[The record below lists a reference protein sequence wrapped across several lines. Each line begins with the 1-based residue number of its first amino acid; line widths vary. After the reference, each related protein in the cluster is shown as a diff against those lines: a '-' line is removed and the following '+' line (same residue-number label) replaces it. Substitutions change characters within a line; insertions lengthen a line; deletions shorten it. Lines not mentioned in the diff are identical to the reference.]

1 MALGG
6 SSSTSTREP
15 MVVDALENAR
25 ANGGSSGGAVR
36 GSPREVPVSDETT
49 APETDGDSAGDDS
62 RATLTREPP
71 RALARPTTAG
81 AAVYAAAAG
90 VVSAVPVPFL
100 DGLLGGIARGSAMR
114 RVASRRGVRLSREA
128 RKVLSHVSLSRSTG
142 TGPARLLR
150 AALSRALAPVRIA
163 SRVEEA
169 GATFLAALV
178 FDHYLASSPRRV
190 GAPVGEAEA
199 LRVRA
204 AMEAAFV
211 DGGLEALRS
220 VPLGVLEGVFRAGKD
235 SLQPD
240 LEDRGLVE
248 RFVDHLL
255 DGAAD
260 APSDVFQRV
269 CDLFDTAMAREEPPR

>member
-1 MALGG
+1 M
-6 SSSTSTREP
+6 SDDPITPEP
-15 MVVDALENAR
+15 DELVEE
-25 ANGGSSGGAVR
+25 
-36 GSPREVPVSDETT
+36 SP
-49 APETDGDSAGDDS
+49 AK
-62 RATLTREPP
+62 LMREPP
-71 RALARPTTAG
+71 RALARPSASG

-90 VVSAVPVPFL
+90 VVSAIPVPFL

-114 RVASRRGVRLSREA
+114 RVAARRGVRLSREA

-142 TGPARLLR
+142 TGPARFLR

-169 GATFLAALV
+169 SATFLAALV
-178 FDHYLASSPRRV
+178 FDHYLTTSSRRA
-190 GAPVGEAEA
+190 GAPIGEAEA
-199 LRVRA
+199 VRVRA
-204 AMEAAFV
+204 AMEAAFI

-220 VPLGVLEGVFRAGKD
+220 IPMGALETVFRAGKD

-248 RFVDHLL
+248 RFVDQLL

-269 CDLFDTAMAREEPPR
+269 CDLFDAAMARGEPSR

>member
-1 MALGG
+1 V
-6 SSSTSTREP
+6 TDDTRKP
-15 MVVDALENAR
+15 VDAPQGEEGR
-25 ANGGSSGGAVR
+25 APA
-36 GSPREVPVSDETT
+36 
-49 APETDGDSAGDDS
+49 AAA
-62 RATLTREPP
+62 ATITREPP
-71 RALARPTTAG
+71 RALARPSTAG

-90 VVSAVPVPFL
+90 VVSAVPVPFV
-100 DGLLGGIARGSAMR
+100 DGILGGIARGSAMR

-128 RKVLSHVSLSRSTG
+128 RKVLANVSLSRSTG

-163 SRVEEA
+163 SRAEEA
-169 GATFLAALV
+169 GATFLAALL
-178 FDHYLASSPRRV
+178 FDHYLATSARRA

-211 DGGLEALRS
+211 DGGLEALRA
-220 VPLGVLEGVFRAGKD
+220 VPLGAFEALFRAGKQ

-240 LEDRGLVE
+240 LEDRGLIE
-248 RFVDHLL
+248 RFVDALL

-260 APSDVFQRV
+260 APSDVFQRM
-269 CDLFDTAMAREEPPR
+269 CDLFDLAVAREEATR

>member
-1 MALGG
+1 MSQPSDPPEDATIEAEDGEER
-6 SSSTSTREP
+6 SS
-15 MVVDALENAR
+15 
-25 ANGGSSGGAVR
+25 
-36 GSPREVPVSDETT
+36 
-49 APETDGDSAGDDS
+49 
-62 RATLTREPP
+62 LTRETP
-71 RALARPTTAG
+71 RALARPSTAG

-90 VVSAVPVPFL
+90 VVSAVPVPFV
-100 DGLLGGIARGSAMR
+100 DGILGGIARGSAMR

-128 RKVLSHVSLSRSTG
+128 RRVLSQVSLSRSTG

-150 AALSRALAPVRIA
+150 AALSRALAPIRIA
-163 SRVEEA
+163 SRFEEA

-178 FDHYLASSPRRV
+178 FDHYLATSPRRA

-199 LRVRA
+199 RRVRA
-204 AMEAAFV
+204 AMEQAFV

-220 VPLGVLEGVFRAGKD
+220 VPMGALETLFHAGKD

-240 LEDRGLVE
+240 LEDRGLIE

-269 CDLFDTAMAREEPPR
+269 CDLFDAAMAREESTR

>member
-1 MALGG
+1 M
-6 SSSTSTREP
+6 SQ
-15 MVVDALENAR
+15 
-25 ANGGSSGGAVR
+25 
-36 GSPREVPVSDETT
+36 
-49 APETDGDSAGDDS
+49 APEQPDKSPQPPDEGVTPDAVE
-62 RATLTREPP
+62 AAPLVRETP
-71 RALARPTTAG
+71 RALARPSTAG

-90 VVSAVPVPFL
+90 VVSAVPVPFV
-100 DGLLGGIARGSAMR
+100 DGILGGIARGSAMR

-128 RKVLSHVSLSRSTG
+128 RKVLSQVSLSRSTG
-142 TGPARLLR
+142 SGPARFLR
-150 AALSRALAPVRIA
+150 AALSRALAPIRIA
-163 SRVEEA
+163 SRFEEA

-178 FDHYLASSPRRV
+178 FDHYLASSGRRP

-204 AMEAAFV
+204 AMERAFV

-220 VPLGVLEGVFRAGKD
+220 VPVGTFETLLRAGKD

-269 CDLFDTAMAREEPPR
+269 CDLFDTAMNEQDGAR

>member
-1 MALGG
+1 M
-6 SSSTSTREP
+6 SHDPTDEP
-15 MVVDALENAR
+15 KDSPPASVATASAEEA
-25 ANGGSSGGAVR
+25 SSG
-36 GSPREVPVSDETT
+36 PT
-49 APETDGDSAGDDS
+49 ALAK
-62 RATLTREPP
+62 EPP
-71 RALARPTTAG
+71 RALARPSTAG

-90 VVSAVPVPFL
+90 VVSAVPVPFV
-100 DGLLGGIARGSAMR
+100 DGILGGIARGSAMR

-128 RKVLSHVSLSRSTG
+128 RKVLSQVSLSRSTG
-142 TGPARLLR
+142 TGPARFLR

-163 SRVEEA
+163 SRLEEA

-178 FDHYLASSPRRV
+178 FDHYLQTSSRRV
-190 GAPVGEAEA
+190 GSPVGEAEA

-204 AMEAAFV
+204 AMEQAFV
-211 DGGLEALRS
+211 DGGLEALRA
-220 VPLGVLEGVFRAGKD
+220 VPMGALETVFHAGRD

-269 CDLFDTAMAREEPPR
+269 CDLFDAALVKQEGSR

>member
-1 MALGG
+1 
-6 SSSTSTREP
+6 
-15 MVVDALENAR
+15 
-25 ANGGSSGGAVR
+25 
-36 GSPREVPVSDETT
+36 VSDPSDPKPPLTPEATPD
-49 APETDGDSAGDDS
+49 APPQAPSQDPPQALSH
-62 RATLTREPP
+62 EPP

-90 VVSAVPVPFL
+90 VVSAVPVPFV
-100 DGLLGGIARGSAMR
+100 DGILGGIARGSAMR

-128 RKVLSHVSLSRSTG
+128 RKVLANVSLSRSTG

-163 SRVEEA
+163 SRAEEA
-169 GATFLAALV
+169 GATFLAALL
-178 FDHYLASSPRRV
+178 FDHYLATSARRV

-211 DGGLEALRS
+211 DGGLEALRA
-220 VPLGVLEGVFRAGKD
+220 VPVGAAEAVWRAGKQ

-240 LEDRGLVE
+240 LEDRGIVE
-248 RFVDHLL
+248 RFVDGLL

-260 APSDVFQRV
+260 APSDVFQRM
-269 CDLFDTAMAREEPPR
+269 CDLFDLAMAREEASR